1 MSNLNG
7 YDSSDL
13 SNLNDIAINKL
24 FSDFGKL
31 FYTMFNVS
39 FPSLPISC
47 KVSNKRSLNPWMTS
61 ELINACKK
69 KSKLYKIYRRYKN
82 TVARTKYKLFAKQLK
97 IILLNAE
104 AKFHAEEFCKSKN
117 NVRQTWRNI
126 NNLLKKTN
134 INNFQGSFKID
145 DHKVTDKKIIADAF
159 NTQYT
164 SVGIK
169 LSNSIIN
176 REGTIFDAMGPTVL
190 NSICFTPT
198 DSFEIQTIIKN
209 LPNTSSAGP
218 DEIPTCVIKAASP
231 YIRNILA
238 HLINLIMETGVFPDS
253 MKQARVVPIYKSGE
267 KDLVANYRPISILN
281 TFSKIIEKVIL
292 TRLSN
297 FFETHNIL
305 SNKQFGFRARHSTYM
320 PLVLFID
327 KISQNKEKSRVSI
340 AVYLDL
346 MKAFDTINHQILL
359 KKLNHYGI
367 RGLPL
372 SLIDNYLKNRS
383 QYVIFDNVM
392 SDTLPITTGV
402 PQGSILGPLL
412 FLIYINDFV
421 NVSKIGDVFLF
432 ADDTNALYSGCNIEN
447 LIHDV
452 NADLSLISR
461 WCDINKLSI
470 NKNKTKAMIFG
481 VHAKETVIH
490 DIMIDGVKIEFV
502 TQCTFLGV
510 EIDSKLTWK
519 KHVQK
524 LCTNISS
531 VIGVIYRIRDKI
543 NTKTAW
549 MIYDALI
556 ASQLNYCN
564 IVWGCGY
571 KTDLDSL
578 YVLQKRAWR
587 LCLRLP
593 RRTDTQLLLIKS
605 NRPSVYDLNNI
616 LVTNFVYSAINKILP
631 SIFDTFFT
639 LTRNIHTHDSR
650 RKSNLQT
657 VLATSNVRKF
667 SLAVRGVSL
676 WNSLPDDVKESPS
689 LAQFKRTY
697 RESLSCIIT
706 TD

>member
-1 MSNLNG
+1 M
-7 YDSSDL
+7 
-13 SNLNDIAINKL
+13 
-24 FSDFGKL
+24 
-31 FYTMFNVS
+31 
-39 FPSLPISC
+39 
-47 KVSNKRSLNPWMTS
+47 
-61 ELINACKK
+61 
-69 KSKLYKIYRRYKN
+69 
-82 TVARTKYKLFAKQLK
+82 
-97 IILLNAE
+97 
-104 AKFHAEEFCKSKN
+104 
-117 NVRQTWRNI
+117 
-126 NNLLKKTN
+126 
-134 INNFQGSFKID
+134 
-145 DHKVTDKKIIADAF
+145 
-159 NTQYT
+159 
-164 SVGIK
+164 
-169 LSNSIIN
+169 
-176 REGTIFDAMGPTVL
+176 
-190 NSICFTPT
+190 
-198 DSFEIQTIIKN
+198 
-209 LPNTSSAGP
+209 
-218 DEIPTCVIKAASP
+218 
-231 YIRNILA
+231 
-238 HLINLIMETGVFPDS
+238 
-253 MKQARVVPIYKSGE
+253 
-267 KDLVANYRPISILN
+267 
-281 TFSKIIEKVIL
+281 
-292 TRLSN
+292 
-297 FFETHNIL
+297 
-305 SNKQFGFRARHSTYM
+305 
-320 PLVLFID
+320 
-327 KISQNKEKSRVSI
+327 
-340 AVYLDL
+340 
-346 MKAFDTINHQILL
+346 
-359 KKLNHYGI
+359 
-367 RGLPL
+367 
-372 SLIDNYLKNRS
+372 
-383 QYVIFDNVM
+383 
-392 SDTLPITTGV
+392 
-402 PQGSILGPLL
+402 
-412 FLIYINDFV
+412 
-421 NVSKIGDVFLF
+421 SKIGDIFLF
-432 ADDTNALYSGCNIEN
+432 ADDTIALYSGCNIEN

-452 NADLSLISR
+452 NADFSLISR

-490 DIMIDGVKIEFV
+490 DIDGVKIEFV

-519 KHVQK
+519 RHVQK
-524 LCTNISS
+524 LCSKISS

-564 IVWGCGY
+564 IVWGYGY

-593 RRTDTQLLLIKS
+593 RRTDTQLLLEKS

-689 LAQFKRTY
+689 LAQFNRTY